1 MIYDVLIDC
10 VVSVVL
16 IQSLVTCVEELMSFQ
31 ITHLFHLVNALF
43 LTAESV
49 SPLLT
54 ADKVHSINF
63 I

>member
-10 VVSVVL
+10 VVSVAL
-16 IQSLVTCVEELMSFQ
+16 IQSLVTCVEVLMFFQ

-49 SPLLT
+49 FPLLT
-54 ADKVHSINF
+54 ADKVHFINMT
-63 I
+63 